1 MFFKCFHQY
10 YSPQRCQPFHRAMPW
25 TSSKAIAR
33 HGCIGLDHFS
43 LGIRWGIRDML
54 HLALYQH
61 CTMTLAASCA
71 CFFLAAW
78 WSQWSCLKCFYFQLA
93 DSGLFPKFQHLQKL
107 REWVSTSLLCFFAC
121 RQYKGF
127 NSRAMRFEA
136 EFLMCGN
143 SNLKTCAKKSDFF
156 GGGKS
161 GRRSWTWKANAVSVA
176 VIKTGC
182 LYRSSLP
189 GMLLSCETTP
199 YSYLLYIYTLSINI
213 NIYSTLLYST
223 PPFYSILLY
232 SIVSNWP

>member
-1 MFFKCFHQY
+1 MF
-10 YSPQRCQPFHRAMPW
+10 SPISSSPRRCQPFHRAMPW

-43 LGIRWGIRDML
+43 LGIRWASQTCCIL
-54 HLALYQH
+54 LYTSTVPWLLQHLAHVFFLQPDSH
-61 CTMTLAASCA
+61 SGAASNAFVCIWHLVDSVDWIDG
-71 CFFLAAW
+71 FV
-78 WSQWSCLKCFYFQLA
+78 SQISISSKI
-93 DSGLFPKFQHLQKL
+93 

-136 EFLMCGN
+136 EFLMRENFKFENVCQTSREILTLEVERAGE
-143 SNLKTCAKKSDFF
+143 
-156 GGGKS
+156 GPGP
-161 GRRSWTWKANAVSVA
+161 GRLTNAVSLA
-176 VIKTGC
+176 VIKTDC

-213 NIYSTLLYST
+213 NI
-223 PPFYSILLY
+223 
-232 SIVSNWP
+232 